1 MPRKKEKPTNNGYY
15 EVKIT
20 IGRDITGKPIRKSF
34 LSKISKAD
42 AKKKAEAYKVQKA
55 AEMMVGESVTDE
67 EDTLSH
73 WADLWLETYKSGLE
87 AATYSCYER
96 PLRLYIKPY
105 FGNTLLKDIYPM
117 SIRKFYA
124 SLPSGLSQ
132 SFYHKVYLTLNGL
145 LESAVENNKL
155 RRNPHMGI
163 GPVKGTPPA
172 IKRTYTREECDR
184 LLAAAETRSDC
195 MAIVLLLT
203 LGLRRE
209 ELLALRWEDIDLIH
223 KSVTINKAVKIT
235 RNGGAVI
242 GGTKNE
248 SSIRVL
254 PIMDDLAEYLSRYQ
268 RTGFVCA
275 APLGGNYHPSTWS
288 HRYYNPTM
296 EELCRPLN
304 LPVLNPHELRHTC
317 GTLLYQATGDIY
329 AVSKYLGHASI
340 EITARIYVHNNL
352 ESLRKVVQMSN
363 KVQLEENKNPV
374 TTTNAVVT
382 GF

>member
-1 MPRKKEKPTNNGYY
+1 M
-15 EVKIT
+15 
-20 IGRDITGKPIRKSF
+20 
-34 LSKISKAD
+34 
-42 AKKKAEAYKVQKA
+42 
-55 AEMMVGESVTDE
+55 
-67 EDTLSH
+67 
-73 WADLWLETYKSGLE
+73 
-87 AATYSCYER
+87 
-96 PLRLYIKPY
+96 
-105 FGNTLLKDIYPM
+105 
-117 SIRKFYA
+117 
-124 SLPSGLSQ
+124 
-132 SFYHKVYLTLNGL
+132 
-145 LESAVENNKL
+145 
-155 RRNPHMGI
+155 
-163 GPVKGTPPA
+163 
-172 IKRTYTREECDR
+172 
-184 LLAAAETRSDC
+184 
-195 MAIVLLLT
+195 T